1 MNDNKYISKNV
12 KETTLLNRCLIKL
25 LYSKIIIKIK
35 ITSTFINIDQTSYK
49 LKKVGIKITYGIA
62 LSLTSCLG
70 LMGRAVFLLV
80 LVMLEVI
87 ITAESTTFVCN
98 DAV

>member
-1 MNDNKYISKNV
+1 MQSNGK
-12 KETTLLNRCLIKL
+12 LFLNEVTKGFLKL
-25 LYSKIIIKIK
+25 GCEKQS
-35 ITSTFINIDQTSYK
+35 
-49 LKKVGIKITYGIA
+49 VTYGIA

-80 LVMLEVI
+80 VMLEVI